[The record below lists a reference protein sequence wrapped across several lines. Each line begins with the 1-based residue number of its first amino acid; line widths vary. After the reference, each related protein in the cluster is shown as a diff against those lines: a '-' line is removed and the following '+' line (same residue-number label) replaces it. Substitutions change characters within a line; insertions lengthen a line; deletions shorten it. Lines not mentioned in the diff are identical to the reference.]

1 MVEEQ
6 RKAMRS
12 NPKRETRTWLRK
24 LEELDLKRRRAQDLA
39 IQGLLEPDE
48 LRAKLAELKDTREMV
63 ERELEALED
72 RREQI
77 EQLERNRDSIM
88 ETYASMASS
97 ALSALTPEERNQ
109 IYRVLRLRVSAE
121 IGGTL
126 EVSGELVTAPDVC
139 SAERT
144 YS

>member
-1 MVEEQ
+1 
-6 RKAMRS
+6 
-12 NPKRETRTWLRK
+12 L
-24 LEELDLKRRRAQDLA
+24 
-39 IQGLLEPDE
+39 
-48 LRAKLAELKDTREMV
+48 
-63 ERELEALED
+63 
-72 RREQI
+72 
-77 EQLERNRDSIM
+77 